1 MMILIQLGFGV
12 LEKLVLDPIDKFLL
26 TPIEELGLS
35 RYSEYS
41 LDKVKDRY
49 AYRKSVA
56 QANFESK
63 KKERLEY
70 EKLKKKHN
78 S

>member
-1 MMILIQLGFGV
+1 MMILIRLGFGV

-49 AYRKSVA
+49 AYRKCVA

-63 KKERLEY
+63 KERLEY
-70 EKLKKKHN
+70 EKSKKKHN